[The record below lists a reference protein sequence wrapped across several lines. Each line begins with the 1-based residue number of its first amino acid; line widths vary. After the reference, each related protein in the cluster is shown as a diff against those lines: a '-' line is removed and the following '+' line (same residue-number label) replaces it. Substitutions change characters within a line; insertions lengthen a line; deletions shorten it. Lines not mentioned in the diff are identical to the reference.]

1 MTQLRDAG
9 IDVTTLAD
17 VWGQQA
23 AQRSDVDWIR
33 WAAAHRRVAL
43 TADESIRYL
52 KAKREAIMAVR
63 LQVFCFPH
71 TGITVAEQVRRV
83 HRLTG
88 AMRRL
93 TAERAGPWLAVLY
106 EDRLALSWPER
117 PRPERP
123 RLRPAAEP
131 GTAR

>member
-1 MTQLRDAG
+1 MTRLRDAG

-17 VWGQQA
+17 VWGEQA

-52 KAKREAIMAVR
+52 RAKREAIMAVR

-71 TGITVAEQVRRV
+71 TGVTVDEQVRRV
-83 HRLTG
+83 RRLSG
-88 AMRRL
+88 AMRR
-93 TAERAGPWLAVLY
+93 AADRPGPWLAVLY
-106 EDRLALSWPER
+106 EDRLAVSWPER
-117 PRPERP
+117 PRPRP
-123 RLRPAAEP
+123 PAEQ
-131 GTAR
+131 GTDR